1 MGIVSGGQAAT
12 LIGGQAAEGFVMLG
26 PLGAAVGA
34 ATGLIQSLFGANRDA
49 PLKKYTTNIVKQ
61 VEPYMKQNLAAWQSS
76 DKSCAEQQ
84 ACISN
89 FNTLW
94 NQVVNACNRPDLGGP
109 GQACID
115 DRKRGGQWDWF
126 SYYLD
131 PIVNDACT
139 SQTFGVEPLVAGLSS
154 SPLPLLLAAG
164 LLLYAVAS

>member
-1 MGIVSGGQAAT
+1 
-12 LIGGQAAEGFVMLG
+12 
-26 PLGAAVGA
+26 
-34 ATGLIQSLFGANRDA
+34 
-49 PLKKYTTNIVKQ
+49 
-61 VEPYMKQNLAAWQSS
+61 MKQNLAAWQSS
-76 DKSCAEQQ
+76 SKSCAEQQ

-94 NQVVNACNRPDLGGP
+94 NQVVNACNNPQLGDP

-115 DRKRGGQWDWF
+115 DRKRGGKWDWF

-131 PIVNDACT
+131 PIVNDSCT
-139 SQTFGVEPLVAGLSS
+139 QSSGIESLTGGLSS